1 MRSVL
6 LSALVLLVTTQTLA
20 QDLVFQH
27 ATIYT
32 ITGGTIEDGAVRVSN
47 GRIEAV
53 GAAADVSAG
62 GAEVIDLRGKV
73 LMPGIV
79 DTHSHVGLVNRP
91 RAAGVETNEGSGP
104 IQPALRAIDAI
115 NPHDASIRQAL
126 AGGVTTAN
134 IMPGSGNAMGGQTA
148 YIKLRGNTVD
158 EMLINPEGISGGM
171 KMANGE
177 NPKRFNSGQKK
188 GPGTRMA
195 TAALQRD
202 VFVDALNYRK
212 KRQAAEK
219 DKKKKIPDRDLGLEA
234 VLEILDRERVV
245 HFHSHRADD
254 IMTAI
259 RLSDEFDFR
268 LVLQH
273 GTLSNEVVGEIVQ
286 RAIPV
291 SMTLVDSPGGK
302 HEIMGLLS
310 STPVLLEQ
318 AGVLVA
324 LNSDDWVT
332 ESRFLLRTAA
342 LAVRDGMSRDAALAA
357 LTINPAQM
365 LDLGERLGSIEPGK
379 DADLVILSGEPFSVY
394 TQVLATYIDGVKV
407 FDRSRPTDERYATGG
422 FAIADRYPRLEPA
435 R

>member
-1 MRSVL
+1 V
-6 LSALVLLVTTQTLA
+6 A
-20 QDLVFQH
+20 
-27 ATIYT
+27 
-32 ITGGTIEDGAVRVSN
+32 GADN
-47 GRIEAV
+47 
-53 GAAADVSAG
+53 
-62 GAEVIDLRGKV
+62 
-73 LMPGIV
+73 
-79 DTHSHVGLVNRP
+79 
-91 RAAGVETNEGSGP
+91 NEGSGP

-115 NPHDASIRQAL
+115 NPHDPAIRQAL

-148 YIKLRGNTVD
+148 YVKLRGRTID
-158 EMLINPEGISGGM
+158 EMLVNPGGISGGM

-177 NPKRFNSGQKK
+177 NPKKFNQGQDK

-195 TAALQRD
+195 IAALQRD
-202 VFVDALNYRK
+202 VFVRAINYRN
-212 KRQAAEK
+212 KRKAAEQ
-219 DKKKKIPDRDLGLEA
+219 DKKKEIPARDLGLEA
-234 VLEILDRERVV
+234 VLEILDRTRVV

-259 RLSDEFDFR
+259 RLADEFNFR

-273 GTLSNEVVGEIVQ
+273 GTLSNQVVEEIAS
-286 RAIPV
+286 RGIPV

-310 STPVLLEQ
+310 SAPALLEQ
-318 AGVLVA
+318 AGLTVA

-357 LTINPAQM
+357 LTINPARM

-379 DADLVILSGEPFSVY
+379 DADLVVLSGEPFSVY
-394 TQVLATYIDGVKV
+394 TQVLATYIDGEKV
-407 FDRSRPTDERYATGG
+407 FDRDEPLDERYAVGG
-422 FAIADRYPRLEPA
+422 FALTAAYPVTETVR
-435 R
+435 

>member
-1 MRSVL
+1 MRAVL
-6 LSALVLLVTTQTLA
+6 LSALVIATTTQA

-27 ATIYT
+27 ATVFT
-32 ITGGTIEDGAVRVSN
+32 VTGGTIDNGAIRVSD
-47 GRIEAV
+47 GRIVEI
-53 GAAADVSAG
+53 GTSD
-62 GAEVIDLRGKV
+62 EVNTNDAKIIDLTDKV
-73 LMPGIV
+73 IIPGLV
-79 DTHSHVGLVNRP
+79 DSHSHVGIINRP
-91 RAAGVETNEGSGP
+91 RAAGTDGNEASGP

-115 NPHDASIRQAL
+115 NPHDPAIRQAL

-134 IMPGSGNAMGGQTA
+134 VMPGSGNAMGGQTA

-158 EMLINPEGISGGM
+158 EMLVNPDGISGGM

-177 NPKRFNSGQKK
+177 NPKRFNSGQKQ

-202 VFVDALNYRK
+202 VFVRATNYRK
-212 KRQAAEK
+212 NREAAAK
-219 DKKKKIPDRDLGLEA
+219 DKKKKIPERDLGLEA
-234 VLEILDRERVV
+234 VLEILDRKRVV

-259 RLSDEFDFR
+259 RLSDEFNFR

-273 GTLSNEVVGEIVQ
+273 GTLSTQIIAEIAS
-286 RAIPV
+286 RGIPV

-310 STPVLLEQ
+310 SAPALLEQ
-318 AGVLVA
+318 AGLTVA

-342 LAVRDGMSRDAALAA
+342 LAVRDGMSRDGALAA
-357 LTINPAQM
+357 LTINPARI
-365 LDLGERLGSIEPGK
+365 LDLGERIGSIEPGK
-379 DADLVILSGEPFSVY
+379 DADLVVLSGEPFSVY
-394 TQVLATYIDGVKV
+394 TQVLETYIDGEKV
-407 FDRSRPTDERYATGG
+407 FDRSDPMDERYAIGG
-422 FAIADRYPRLEPA
+422 FAVADRYPVTESA
-435 R
+435 Q